1 VAAIET
7 RRAVRVLPLNQE
19 RRKHQ
24 RVKVAL
30 TGRYMLQNRQEHNC
44 QTLNMS
50 PGGVAL
56 IAEVLP
62 QVGELVVAY
71 VDHIGRLEGRCV
83 RHLGNGFAMTVAG
96 TIRRRDKLAG
106 QLTWFANRNAL
117 GLPEDRRHERFALRD
132 PRTTLTLP
140 TGVTIPCRVMD
151 VSLSGAAVA
160 SEVVVP
166 IGSPV
171 TLGRT
176 RGRVVR
182 HLEGGFAMEFSR
194 IMNPD
199 TLEHNISNDS

>member
-1 VAAIET
+1 M
-7 RRAVRVLPLNQE
+7 NQE

-30 TGRYMLQNRQEHNC
+30 TGRYMLQNRQEYPC

-50 PGGVAL
+50 PGGAAL
-56 IAEVLP
+56 MADMLP

-71 VDHIGRLEGRCV
+71 VDHVGRLEGRCI
-83 RHLGNGFAMTVAG
+83 RLLGNGFAMTVAG
-96 TIRRRDKLAG
+96 TIRRRDKLAS

-140 TGVTIPCRVMD
+140 TGVTIPVRVMD
-151 VSLSGAAVA
+151 VSLSGAAIASDVA
-160 SEVVVP
+160 VP
-166 IGSPV
+166 VGSPV

-176 RGRVVR
+176 QGRIVR
-182 HLEGGFAMEFSR
+182 LLEGGFAMEFSR
-194 IMNPD
+194 VQNPD
-199 TLEHNISNDS
+199 TLEQNLGNDG

>member
-1 VAAIET
+1 MAVLQTPRAA
-7 RRAVRVLPLNQE
+7 RVLPLNQE

-30 TGRYMLQNRQEHNC
+30 VGRYMLQNRQEYPC

-56 IAEVLP
+56 VAEVLP
-62 QVGELVVAY
+62 KVGEPVVAY
-71 VDHIGRLEGRCV
+71 IDHVGRLEGRCV

-96 TIRRRDKLAG
+96 TVRRRDKLAG
-106 QLTWFANRNAL
+106 QLTWFANRAAL
-117 GLPEDRRHERFALRD
+117 GLPEDRRHERFALQD

-140 TGVTIPCRVMD
+140 NGVTVPCRVID

-160 SEVVVP
+160 SEVKVA
-166 IGSPV
+166 IGTPV

-176 RGRVVR
+176 QGRVVR
-182 HLEGGFAMEFSR
+182 HLEGGFAVEFSR
-194 IMNPD
+194 IQNPQ
-199 TLEHNISNDS
+199 TLEHNLGSEG

>member
-1 VAAIET
+1 VAIVQTKRAI
-7 RRAVRVLPLNQE
+7 RVLPLNQE

-24 RVKVAL
+24 RVKIAL
-30 TGRYMLQNRQEHNC
+30 TGRYMLQNRQEYSC

-50 PGGVAL
+50 PGGAAL
-56 IAEVLP
+56 LAEMLP

-71 VDHIGRLEGRCV
+71 IDHVGRLEGRCV
-83 RHLGNGFAMTVAG
+83 RLFGNGFAMTVAG
-96 TIRRRDKLAG
+96 TIRRRDKLAS

-117 GLPEDRRHERFALRD
+117 GLPEDRRHERYALRD
-132 PRTTLTLP
+132 PRSTLTMP

-160 SEVVVP
+160 SEVAVP
-166 IGSPV
+166 IGTPV

-176 RGRVVR
+176 QGRVVR

-194 IMNPD
+194 VQNPD
-199 TLEHNISNDS
+199 TLEHNLGNES